1 MEQKGALMDILDE
14 VRKEPTY
21 ANHCRVLERIQAA
34 DYKLPGP
41 GRRVGLLSNFTVA
54 PIVTCLRVQSYLN
67 AFPMDL
73 YVGRYNEYAQEILD
87 EGSGLHSFAPD
98 IVLMIL
104 MPEAVVPGITEEPWQ
119 DSDMRR
125 RLVDEGL
132 ERLTG
137 LAGGV
142 RKRSKTTILISKLV
156 AHELSPLG
164 VLEWQEPSGIDRAI
178 QEFNHRL
185 GDWVRAQERIHVI
198 DLAGVCA
205 VFGRERAFDPR
216 MRLLA
221 DQPFATSF
229 LPRLATEILRYLR
242 ATTGPSRKCLVLD
255 LDNTLWGGILGEDG
269 PEGLRLGGD
278 AVGLAFREFQKSIL
292 ALQSR
297 GILLA
302 LCSRNDEPE
311 AMKVIENHPEMV
323 LRPDHFAAV
332 RVNWGDKVSNI
343 KSLAEELNIGLDS
356 FVYVDD
362 DPFERQNVR
371 ERLPEVLVVD
381 LPDDP
386 VLYRSTL
393 LNLSVFDALHVSA
406 EDRARGRMYLER
418 RGHEKL
424 RAEAASLEE
433 YLNSLQMEI
442 TVVPAEGA
450 ARARLFQMVHKTN
463 QFNLTSPRYNETEFE
478 QRVQADN
485 YRVAGFR
492 VRDRLGDSGIVGL
505 LILRLDAEACEI
517 ETFLLSCRVLGR
529 SVETAIL
536 AYAAKLAREAGVKR
550 IRGCYIPTAK
560 NGMVRDLYERHGFVS
575 AGSEGKTEIWEAS
588 LCGYELVPPSWA
600 AVKTMPEGVMD
611 L

>member
-104 MPEAVVPGITEEPWQ
+104 MPESVMPGVIGEPWQ
-119 DSDMRR
+119 DSDVRR

-137 LAGGV
+137 LAGAL
-142 RKRSKTTILISKLV
+142 RKRSKATILISNLV

-164 VLEWQEPSGIDRAI
+164 VLEWQEPIGIDRAM

-185 GDWVRAQERIHVI
+185 GDWVQAQKRIHVL

-205 VFGRERAFDPR
+205 AFGRERAFDPR

-221 DQPFATSF
+221 DQPFATPF
-229 LPRLATEILRYLR
+229 LPRLAMEIFRYLR

-278 AVGLAFREFQKSIL
+278 AVGVAYREFQKSIL

-302 LCSRNDEPE
+302 LCSRNDEAE
-311 AMKVIENHPEMV
+311 AMQVIENHPEMV
-323 LRPDHFAAV
+323 LRPDHFAAA
-332 RVNWGDKVSNI
+332 RINWNDKVSNI

-386 VLYRSTL
+386 VFYRSTL

-424 RAEAASLEE
+424 KTEAASLEE
-433 YLNSLQMEI
+433 YLKSLEMEI
-442 TVVPAEGA
+442 KIVLPEGA
-450 ARARLFQMVHKTN
+450 ARTRLFQMVHKTN
-463 QFNLTSPRYNETEFE
+463 QFNLTTPRYSEAEFE
-478 QRVQADN
+478 ALAKADDHQ
-485 YRVAGFR
+485 VFGVS

-505 LILRLDAEACEI
+505 VVLGMDQDRCQIQ
-517 ETFLLSCRVLGR
+517 TFLLSCRVLGR
-529 SVETAIL
+529 SIETAIL
-536 AYAAKLAREAGVKR
+536 AHVLEKAREARAAR
-550 IRGCYIPTAK
+550 IIGRYIPTQK
-560 NGMVRDLYERHGFVS
+560 NGIVRDLYQRHGFQLVNRDEK
-575 AGSEGKTEIWEAS
+575 AEIWEACLS
-588 LCGYELVPPSWA
+588 GFRLEAPPWA
-600 AVKTMPEGVMD
+600 RVRNS
-611 L
+611 